1 MEINCLLVLCGNNS
15 IFILLF
21 YYNHL
26 MAVKMSY
33 VENVKLA
40 LQSIVGNKL
49 RTFLTALIIAI
60 GMMAL
65 IGVLTSIDAM
75 KNSLTDSFSSMG
87 SNSFNIRN
95 RGLNVQIGTGGT
107 RSKVFANITYAQ
119 ASRFRQNFKFNA
131 VTSVSANVSWNSTAK
146 FQSKKT
152 NPNIGLIGTDE
163 NYLQTS
169 GYVVSEGRNFSVR
182 DIETGGA
189 VIIIGSEVSKM
200 LFNEII
206 DPIGQF
212 ITVNNIR
219 YQVIGVLKSKGSSAG
234 MGGDRACFIPLIK
247 ARAVMQLVEPSYVI
261 TVSSNDP
268 LRLEAAIGEA
278 TIVFRNI
285 RGLSSRQPNDFEM
298 TKSDAVA
305 QMLMQNMAMVTLGAV
320 VIAFITLVGA
330 SIGLM
335 NIMLVSVTE
344 RTREIG
350 IRKAIGATPSVI
362 RKQFLMEAIVICMIG
377 GVAGIFIGILI
388 GNVLALQ
395 LGTSFIIPW
404 GAIIL
409 GFAVCGLVGMLSGY
423 YPASKASKLD
433 PVDALRYE

>member
-1 MEINCLLVLCGNNS
+1 MS
-15 IFILLF
+15 
-21 YYNHL
+21 
-26 MAVKMSY
+26 VKMSY

-95 RGLNVQIGTGGT
+95 RGINVQIGTGGT

-119 ASRFRQNFKFNA
+119 AARFRQNFHFNA
-131 VTSVSANVSWNSTAK
+131 ITSISANVTWNSTVK

-182 DIETGGA
+182 DVETGGA

-200 LFNEII
+200 LFSEII
-206 DPIGQF
+206 DPIGQY

-234 MGGDRACFIPLIK
+234 MGGDRACFIPLVK
-247 ARAVMQLVEPSYVI
+247 ARSVMQVVEPSYVI

-268 LRLEAAIGEA
+268 MRLEAAIGEA
-278 TIVFRNI
+278 SIVFRNI
-285 RGLSSRQPNDFEM
+285 RGLSARQTNDFEI

-344 RTREIG
+344 R
-350 IRKAIGATPSVI
+350 
-362 RKQFLMEAIVICMIG
+362 
-377 GVAGIFIGILI
+377 
-388 GNVLALQ
+388 
-395 LGTSFIIPW
+395 
-404 GAIIL
+404 
-409 GFAVCGLVGMLSGY
+409 
-423 YPASKASKLD
+423 
-433 PVDALRYE
+433 

>member
-1 MEINCLLVLCGNNS
+1 
-15 IFILLF
+15 
-21 YYNHL
+21 
-26 MAVKMSY
+26 
-33 VENVKLA
+33 
-40 LQSIVGNKL
+40 
-49 RTFLTALIIAI
+49 
-60 GMMAL
+60 
-65 IGVLTSIDAM
+65 
-75 KNSLTDSFSSMG
+75 MG

-95 RGLNVQIGTGGT
+95 RGLNVRIGNEGT

-119 ASRFRQNFKFNA
+119 SARFRQDFHFNA
-131 VTSVSANVSWNSTAK
+131 LTSISANVSWNTTAK
-146 FQSKKT
+146 YQSKKT

-169 GYVVSEGRNFSVR
+169 GYVVSEGRNFSTREV
-182 DIETGGA
+182 ETGSG

-219 YQVIGVLKSKGSSAG
+219 YLVIGVLKSKGSSAG

-247 ARAVMQLVEPSYVI
+247 ARAVMQGTEPSYVI

-268 LRLEAAIGEA
+268 MRLEAAIGEA

-285 RGLSSRQPNDFEM
+285 RGLSSRQSNDFEI

-388 GNVLALQ
+388 GNILALQ

>member
-1 MEINCLLVLCGNNS
+1 
-15 IFILLF
+15 
-21 YYNHL
+21 

-95 RGLNVQIGTGGT
+95 RGLNVRIGNEGT

-119 ASRFRQNFKFNA
+119 SARFRQDFHFNA
-131 VTSVSANVSWNSTAK
+131 LTSISANVSWNTTAK
-146 FQSKKT
+146 YQAKKT

-169 GYVVSEGRNFSVR
+169 GYVVSEGRNFSTREV
-182 DIETGGA
+182 ETGSG

-219 YQVIGVLKSKGSSAG
+219 YLVIGVLKSKGSSAG

-247 ARAVMQLVEPSYVI
+247 ARAVMQGTEPSYVI

-268 LRLEAAIGEA
+268 MRLEAAIGEA

-285 RGLSSRQPNDFEM
+285 RGLASRQSNDFEI

-377 GVAGIFIGILI
+377 GVAGIFFGILI
-388 GNVLALQ
+388 GNILALQ

>member
-1 MEINCLLVLCGNNS
+1 
-15 IFILLF
+15 
-21 YYNHL
+21 

-95 RGLNVQIGTGGT
+95 RGLNVRIGNEGT

-119 ASRFRQNFKFNA
+119 SARFRQDFHFNA
-131 VTSVSANVSWNSTAK
+131 LTSISANVSWNTTAK
-146 FQSKKT
+146 YQSKKT

-169 GYVVSEGRNFSVR
+169 GYFVSEGRNFSTREV
-182 DIETGGA
+182 ETGSG

-219 YQVIGVLKSKGSSAG
+219 YLVIGVLKSKGSSAG

-247 ARAVMQLVEPSYVI
+247 ARAVMQGTEPSYVI

-268 LRLEAAIGEA
+268 MRLEAAIGEA

-285 RGLSSRQPNDFEM
+285 RGLTSRQSNDFEI

-388 GNVLALQ
+388 GNILALQ